1 MPRARAL
8 ACARDKRSHIMLE
21 TLPGLLLVIMI
32 AITLILLPRLSDE
45 RPGGTDKPRQTEKP
59 PINPKRDT

>member
-1 MPRARAL
+1 
-8 ACARDKRSHIMLE
+8 MLE

-45 RPGGTDKPRQTEKP
+45 RPGGIDKPRRTEKP
-59 PINPKRDT
+59 PIHPKRDS